1 MVRAIRRLE
10 ECAPCQQRP
19 SGPQGLGD
27 GLFRQRPPN
36 NYRGTGRSAVS
47 VAPIVFEALG
57 EIMIDVLNIGDDSVL
72 GFRLGIFADAGDD
85 WMSENPGPFTLRSVE
100 STVLCYTSRGVTED
114 GLCS

>member
-1 MVRAIRRLE
+1 MVRATRRLE

-27 GLFRQRPPN
+27 GLFRQRPP
-36 NYRGTGRSAVS
+36 TTTEAPAESAVS